1 MELDITTAQG
11 AFTGERYIESLK
23 DDREVWLN
31 GARVDVTTHAAFA
44 GMLHELARLY
54 DLQHTP
60 AYRNSMTFVSPETG
74 NRVSYS
80 YLLPRTMDDL
90 LAKRRNCEIW
100 MAESWGQL
108 PRAPDFMSNVAVGLY
123 DFREHLHGNN
133 PRFGDNA
140 VRYHRYCQEHDIVLT
155 HGLGDP
161 QIDRSSSPA
170 QDPDMAL
177 RVLRE
182 TADGIVIRGAKQLA
196 TLAPLAHE
204 ILVYLSASFALR
216 EQQQFVLWFALPVA
230 TPGLKILCREPLSLH
245 ASGHSHPF
253 ASRYDEQDAMAFFDD
268 VLVPWERVF
277 LLYDGPLALRGLG
290 RINAWS
296 LYSSQIRFYHRL
308 QTFIGVAT
316 LLAEAIGVDG
326 FREVRDK
333 LGELISYAEIVR
345 LGLRGMEA
353 EAKLTDGG
361 LLAPGDSAALSIFA
375 AQISPRLL
383 EIVRDIGASGLIMQP
398 SEADLANPELRPYLD
413 RYMRGHNIGA
423 AEKARL
429 FRLAWDLA
437 GDSSGSRQELYE
449 RWHRGDIVRN
459 RNNLYLRYDRSR
471 IVGRIRQLISKPLSP

>member
-1 MELDITTAQG
+1 MALDIAPAQG
-11 AFTGERYIESLK
+11 ALTGERYIESLK
-23 DDREVWLN
+23 DDREVWLHDV
-31 GARVDVTTHAAFA
+31 RVDVTTHAAFA

-60 AYRNSMTFVSPETG
+60 EYRDSMTCVSPDTG

-100 MAESWGQL
+100 MVESWGQL

-123 DFREHLHGNN
+123 DFREHLRGNN

-140 VRYHRYCQEHDIVLT
+140 VRYHRYCQEPDIVLT

-161 QIDRSSSPA
+161 QVDRSSSPA

-177 RVLRE
+177 CVLRE
-182 TADGIVIRGAKQLA
+182 ASDGIVIRG
-196 TLAPLAHE
+196 
-204 ILVYLSASFALR
+204 
-216 EQQQFVLWFALPVA
+216 
-230 TPGLKILCREPLSLH
+230 
-245 ASGHSHPF
+245 
-253 ASRYDEQDAMAFFDD
+253 
-268 VLVPWERVF
+268 
-277 LLYDGPLALRGLG
+277 
-290 RINAWS
+290 
-296 LYSSQIRFYHRL
+296 
-308 QTFIGVAT
+308 AT
-316 LLAEAIGVDG
+316 LLAEAIGVDS

-353 EAKLTDGG
+353 EAQLTDGG
-361 LLAPGDSAALSIFA
+361 LLAPGDSAGFSIFA
-375 AQISPRLL
+375 AQISPRLV
-383 EIVRDIGASGLIMQP
+383 EIIRDLGACGLIMQP

-413 RYMRGHNIGA
+413 QYMRSHDIGA

-437 GDSSGSRQELYE
+437 GDSSGSCQELYE
-449 RWHRGDIVRN
+449 RWHRGDLVRN
-459 RNNLYLRYDRSR
+459 RNNLYLRYDHSR
-471 IVGRIRQLISKPLSP
+471 IVERIRQLISKPLSPYGIAG